1 MSADFLFGGGE
12 PRMGFSEQ
20 CQVREGAR
28 KQTKLN
34 LTDAAESSRVDRRE
48 REHFV
53 SYAACLSKVMT
64 DSVII
69 LRRKPFSP
77 ECRVSL
83 QHLAG
88 VD

>member
-53 SYAACLSKVMT
+53 SYAAC
-64 DSVII
+64 
-69 LRRKPFSP
+69 
-77 ECRVSL
+77 
-83 QHLAG
+83 
-88 VD
+88 